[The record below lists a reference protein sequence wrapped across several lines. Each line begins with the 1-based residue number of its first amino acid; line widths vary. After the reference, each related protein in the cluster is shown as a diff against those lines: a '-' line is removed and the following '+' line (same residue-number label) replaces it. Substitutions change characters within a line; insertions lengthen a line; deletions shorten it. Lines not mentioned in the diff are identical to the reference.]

1 MRQIAR
7 NNRNKC
13 SCVNFATIN
22 NRFSGLL
29 FLNSKRIGGGAF
41 ISVHLYEWSFC
52 TSESERKENYS
63 QIYAVSAPLVG
74 LKNDG
79 PGRTIRVNRSII

>member
-1 MRQIAR
+1 MQ
-7 NNRNKC
+7 
-13 SCVNFATIN
+13 SCELLKPVD
-22 NRFSGLL
+22 NRFSGMLC
-29 FLNSKRIGGGAF
+29 KQGGRKGGGAF
-41 ISVHLYEWSFC
+41 ISQRFTLEWSFC

-79 PGRTIRVNRSII
+79 PSRTIRKVEA

>member
-13 SCVNFATIN
+13 SRVNFATIN

-29 FLNSKRIGGGAF
+29 FLNSKRKGGGAF
-41 ISVHLYEWSFC
+41 ISQRKRWSGVFAPVRTNEKKTIHRFTRYPLHLW
-52 TSESERKENYS
+52 
-63 QIYAVSAPLVG
+63 G
-74 LKNDG
+74 
-79 PGRTIRVNRSII
+79 

>member
-1 MRQIAR
+1 MQ
-7 NNRNKC
+7 
-13 SCVNFATIN
+13 SCELLKPVD
-22 NRFSGLL
+22 NRFSGMLC
-29 FLNSKRIGGGAF
+29 KQGGRKGGGAF
-41 ISVHLYEWSFC
+41 ISVHVYEWRVC

-79 PGRTIRVNRSII
+79 PGRTIHKERSII

>member
-1 MRQIAR
+1 MLCKQGGR
-7 NNRNKC
+7 K
-13 SCVNFATIN
+13 
-22 NRFSGLL
+22 
-29 FLNSKRIGGGAF
+29 GGGAF
-41 ISVHLYEWSFC
+41 ISQRQTLEWSFC
-52 TSESERKENYS
+52 TSENKRKENYS